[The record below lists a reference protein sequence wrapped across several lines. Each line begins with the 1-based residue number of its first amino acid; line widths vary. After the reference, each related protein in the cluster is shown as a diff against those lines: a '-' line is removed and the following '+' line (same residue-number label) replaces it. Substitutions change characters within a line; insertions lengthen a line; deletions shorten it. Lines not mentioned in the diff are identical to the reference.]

1 MPPFN
6 SFSSFSMQAS
16 TFEPFEPRAETETT
30 TLFGVEGA
38 TDPVMNVLMSLDTTT
53 QQPDMTT
60 TSSPLDTTTQ
70 QRDMTTTSSPLET
83 TTQQPDPTTT
93 TSPHNSRIRTNLKA
107 LRERLSKLKEN
118 SLNSMETRVFGL
130 KDDAIANMAKFE
142 PLKKFKNTRN
152 PGKSVEEKIQIVY
165 ANQTFIGKELR
176 ARKMQKFIKK
186 MKEDKARNSDPKLEI
201 FKSKDLILTDFTVPV
216 RWGGAL
222 RKSL

>member
-1 MPPFN
+1 MSPFN
-6 SFSSFSMQAS
+6 SFSSFSIQAS

-60 TSSPLDTTTQ
+60 TSSPL
-70 QRDMTTTSSPLET
+70 ET

-93 TSPHNSRIRTNLKA
+93 TSPHNSRIRTNLMA

-118 SLNSMETRVFGL
+118 SLNSMETRVSGL

-186 MKEDKARNSDPKLEI
+186 MKENKARSSDPKLEI

>member
-38 TDPVMNVLMSLDTTT
+38 TDPVMNVLMSLETTT
-53 QQPDMTT
+53 QPDMTT
-60 TSSPLDTTTQ
+60 TSSPLETTTQ
-70 QRDMTTTSSPLET
+70 QPDMRTTSSALET

-118 SLNSMETRVFGL
+118 SYKSMETRVSGL

-186 MKEDKARNSDPKLEI
+186 MKENKARSSDPKLEI

>member
-1 MPPFN
+1 MSPFN
-6 SFSSFSMQAS
+6 SFSSFSIQAS

-53 QQPDMTT
+53 QQP
-60 TSSPLDTTTQ
+60 
-70 QRDMTTTSSPLET
+70 DMTTTSSPLET

-118 SLNSMETRVFGL
+118 SLNSMETRVSGL

-186 MKEDKARNSDPKLEI
+186 
-201 FKSKDLILTDFTVPV
+201 LT
-216 RWGGAL
+216 
-222 RKSL
+222 